1 MKNVKFYKSLLI
13 IGASSLVLCSCSKKT
28 DEYNK
33 STVINESEVNEIID
47 DSNEAIEKNNYQ
59 IEYDETSSNVNIDDK
74 DEIVLK
80 IIKDKKD
87 ELNKTTDLNKYK
99 EKAIDLFITI
109 TDFIFY
115 DGKIYNIKYDE
126 LKEETKKTIL
136 SDFAEIDSII
146 SSKYPNY
153 KEDFKAKYD
162 KATNWTSDKYNNMID
177 NVKSSLSDESLN
189 NIEEFKES
197 LKETGGDLTNTAGS
211 IYNDQKIK
219 VKSWY
224 EKLKN
229 NH

>member
-59 IEYDETSSNVNIDDK
+59 IEYDETSSNVNIDDRDK
-74 DEIVLK
+74 MVLK

-115 DGKIYNIKYDE
+115 DGKIYNIEYDE

-136 SDFAEIDSII
+136 SDFVEIDSII

-153 KEDFKAKYD
+153 KEDFKTKYD

-211 IYNDQKIK
+211 IYSDQKIK

-224 EKLKN
+224 EKFKN

>member
-13 IGASSLVLCSCSKKT
+13 IGASSLVLCSCSKNT

-47 DSNEAIEKNNYQ
+47 DSNETIEKNNYQ

-74 DEIVLK
+74 DEMVLK

-115 DGKIYNIKYDE
+115 DGKIYNIEYDE

-136 SDFAEIDSII
+136 SDFVEIDSII

-153 KEDFKAKYD
+153 KEDFKTKYD

-211 IYNDQKIK
+211 IYNDQKTK

-224 EKLKN
+224 EKFKN

>member
-1 MKNVKFYKSLLI
+1 MKFYKSLLI
-13 IGASSLVLCSCSKKT
+13 IGASSLVLCSCSKNT

-74 DEIVLK
+74 DEMVLK

-115 DGKIYNIKYDE
+115 DGKIYNIEYDE

-136 SDFAEIDSII
+136 SDLAEIDSII

-224 EKLKN
+224 EKFKN